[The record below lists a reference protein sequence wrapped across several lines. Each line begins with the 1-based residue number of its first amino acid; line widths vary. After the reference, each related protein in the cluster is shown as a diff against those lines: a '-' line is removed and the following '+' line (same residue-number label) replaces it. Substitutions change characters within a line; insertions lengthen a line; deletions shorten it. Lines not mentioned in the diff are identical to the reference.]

1 MLHEL
6 RFYEIAAGHL
16 DDYINHA
23 GKVAVPFRGDDYG
36 KLLGFWACEIGA
48 VNGVFN
54 LWEHESV
61 TTREVL
67 RARLQQ
73 QDVWRN
79 EYLPHSQP
87 LMRRQLSRLL
97 TPLAEPNL
105 PKMMGNLNLYHLR
118 IFRTRAG
125 KTAAFAKLLQDELP
139 APLWGASVAVWTG
152 NSGDVNEVVH
162 LSAHA
167 ATQSPAQIMQSAQWR
182 AFLKQHGTMV
192 EDIQSSL
199 MTPVAFSPWC

>member
-6 RFYEIAAGHL
+6 RYYEIAAGRL
-16 DDYINHA
+16 DDYIDHA

-61 TTREVL
+61 ATREVL
-67 RARLQQ
+67 RAKLQK

-87 LMRRQLSRLL
+87 LMRRQVSRLL
-97 TPLAEPNL
+97 TPLTDPN
-105 PKMMGNLNLYHLR
+105 PPAAPGNVYHLR

-125 KTAAFAKLLQDELP
+125 RTAAFARLLQDELP
-139 APLWGASVAVWTG
+139 APLWGATVAVWTG
-152 NSGDVNEVVH
+152 NSGDVNEAVH
-162 LSAHA
+162 LSVHP
-167 ATQSPAQIMQSAQWR
+167 ATQPLAQTLHSAEWR
-182 AFLKQHGTMV
+182 AFLKLHGTMV

-199 MTPVAFSPWC
+199 MTPVEFSPWR

>member
-23 GKVAVPFRGDDYG
+23 GKVAVPFRGDDFG
-36 KLLGFWACEIGA
+36 KLLGLGAREIGA
-48 VNGVFN
+48 MNVVLN

-67 RARLQQ
+67 RAKLQQ

-79 EYLPHSQP
+79 DYLPHSQP

-97 TPLAEPNL
+97 TPLAEANP
-105 PKMMGNLNLYHLR
+105 PAAPGNLYHLR

-125 KTAAFAKLLQDELP
+125 KTAAFARLLQDELP

-167 ATQSPAQIMQSAQWR
+167 ATQSPAQIMQSAAWR
-182 AFLKQHGTMV
+182 GFLKQHGAMV

-199 MTPVAFSPWC
+199 MTPVGFSPWR

>member
-6 RFYEIAAGHL
+6 RYYEIAAGRV

-36 KLLGFWACEIGA
+36 RLLGFWACEVGA

-61 TTREVL
+61 ATREAL
-67 RARLQQ
+67 RAKLQA

-79 EYLPHSQP
+79 DYLPHSQP
-87 LMRRQLSRLL
+87 LMRRQFSRLL
-97 TPLAEPNL
+97 TPFAEPRT
-105 PKMMGNLNLYHLR
+105 PTTEGNLYEMR
-118 IFRTRAG
+118 VFRTAAG
-125 KTAAFAKLLQDELP
+125 KTRMLAALMQDELP
-139 APLWGASVAVWTG
+139 APLWAAAVATWTG

-162 LSAHA
+162 LSAYP
-167 ATQSPAQIMQSAQWR
+167 ATLPASEMLHVAPWR
-182 AFLKQHGTMV
+182 EFLRQYGEYV
-192 EDIQSSL
+192 EDIHSSL
-199 MTPVAFSPWC
+199 MTPAYFSPWR

>member
-6 RFYEIAAGHL
+6 RFYEIAAGKL

-23 GKVAVPFRGDDYG
+23 GKVAVPFRGDEYG

-48 VNGVFN
+48 VNCVFN

-61 TTREVL
+61 ATREVL
-67 RARLQQ
+67 RAKLQM

-79 EYLPHSQP
+79 DYLPHSQP
-87 LMRRQLSRLL
+87 LMRRQISRLL
-97 TPLAEPNL
+97 TPLADPKL
-105 PKMMGNLNLYHLR
+105 PAAQGNLYEMR
-118 IFRTRAG
+118 IFRTCPG
-125 KTAAFAKLLQDELP
+125 KTRAFAALLHDELP
-139 APLWGASVAVWTG
+139 APLWTAAVATWTG

-162 LSAHA
+162 LSAYSNTLPVSDILQVA
-167 ATQSPAQIMQSAQWR
+167 AWR
-182 AFLKQHGTMV
+182 DFLNQHGALV

-199 MTPVAFSPWC
+199 MTPVHFSPWH

>member
-6 RFYEIAAGHL
+6 RYYEIAAGRL
-16 DDYINHA
+16 DDYIDHA

-36 KLLGFWACEIGA
+36 RLLGFWACEIGA

-61 TTREVL
+61 ATRETL
-67 RARLQQ
+67 RAKLQL

-79 EYLPHSQP
+79 DYLPHSQP
-87 LMRRQLSRLL
+87 LMQRQFSRLL
-97 TPLAEPNL
+97 TPLADPN
-105 PKMMGNLNLYHLR
+105 PPAATGNLYHLR

-125 KTAAFAKLLQDELP
+125 KTRAFAELLQDELP
-139 APLWGASVAVWTG
+139 APLWQATVAVWTG

-162 LSAHA
+162 LSAYP
-167 ATQSPAQIMQSAQWR
+167 ATLSPALMMRSAEWR
-182 AFLKQHGTMV
+182 GFLKQHGALV
-192 EDIQSSL
+192 EKIESSL
-199 MTPVAFSPWC
+199 MTPAEFSPWR

>member
-6 RFYEIAAGHL
+6 RFYEIAAGRL

-48 VNGVFN
+48 VNCVFN
-54 LWEHESV
+54 LWQHESV
-61 TTREVL
+61 ATREVL
-67 RARLQQ
+67 RAKLQK

-87 LMRRQLSRLL
+87 LMRRQVSRLL
-97 TPLAEPNL
+97 TPLADPNL
-105 PKMMGNLNLYHLR
+105 PAQPGNLYHLR

-125 KTAAFAKLLQDELP
+125 KTAAFARLLQDELP
-139 APLWGASVAVWTG
+139 APLWGATVAVWTG

-162 LSAHA
+162 LSAHP
-167 ATQSPAQIMQSAQWR
+167 ATQLPAKIMRSAEWR

-199 MTPVAFSPWC
+199 MTPTEFSPWR

>member
-6 RFYEIAAGHL
+6 RYYEIAAGRL
-16 DDYINHA
+16 DDYIDHA

-61 TTREVL
+61 ATREVL
-67 RARLQQ
+67 RAKLQK

-87 LMRRQLSRLL
+87 LMRRQVSRLL
-97 TPLAEPNL
+97 TPLTDPN
-105 PKMMGNLNLYHLR
+105 PPAAPGNVYHLR

-125 KTAAFAKLLQDELP
+125 RTAAFARLLQDELP
-139 APLWGASVAVWTG
+139 APLWGATVAVWTG
-152 NSGDVNEVVH
+152 NSGDVNEAVH
-162 LSAHA
+162 LSVHP
-167 ATQSPAQIMQSAQWR
+167 ATQPLAQTLHSAEWR
-182 AFLKQHGTMV
+182 AFLKLHGTMV
-192 EDIQSSL
+192 EDIRSSL
-199 MTPVAFSPWC
+199 MTPVEFSPWR

>member
-6 RFYEIAAGHL
+6 RFYEIAAGKL

-48 VNGVFN
+48 ANCVFN

-61 TTREVL
+61 ATREVL
-67 RARLQQ
+67 RAKLAT

-87 LMRRQLSRLL
+87 LMQRQFSRLL
-97 TPLAEPNL
+97 KPLAA
-105 PKMMGNLNLYHLR
+105 PKPPAAAGNLYQMR

-125 KTAAFAKLLQDELP
+125 KTAAFAALVQNELP
-139 APLWGASVAVWTG
+139 APLQAATIAVWTG

-162 LSAHA
+162 LSAYP
-167 ATQSPAQIMQSAQWR
+167 ATASPADIMRSAEWR
-182 AFLKQHGTMV
+182 TFLKQHGEMV
-192 EDIQSSL
+192 EDVESSL
-199 MTPVAFSPWC
+199 MTPAAYSPWR

>member
-23 GKVAVPFRGDDYG
+23 GKVAVPFRGDDFG

-48 VNGVFN
+48 MNGVFN

-67 RARLQQ
+67 RAKLQQ

-79 EYLPHSQP
+79 DYLPHSQP

-97 TPLAEPNL
+97 TPLAEANP
-105 PKMMGNLNLYHLR
+105 PAAPGNLYHLR

-125 KTAAFAKLLQDELP
+125 KTAAFARLLQDELP

-167 ATQSPAQIMQSAQWR
+167 ATQSPAQIMQSAAWR
-182 AFLKQHGTMV
+182 GFLKQHGAMV

-199 MTPVAFSPWC
+199 MTPVRFSPWR

>member
-6 RFYEIAAGHL
+6 RFYEIAVGKL

-48 VNGVFN
+48 VNCVFN

-61 TTREVL
+61 ATREVL
-67 RARLQQ
+67 RAKLQTQ
-73 QDVWRN
+73 EVWRN
-79 EYLPHSQP
+79 DYLPHSQP
-87 LMRRQLSRLL
+87 LMRRQISRLL
-97 TPLAEPNL
+97 TPLAD
-105 PKMMGNLNLYHLR
+105 PKVPAVPGNLYEMR
-118 IFRTRAG
+118 IFRTGPG
-125 KTAAFAKLLQDELP
+125 KTRAFAALLQDELP
-139 APLWGASVAVWTG
+139 APLWAAAVATWTG

-162 LSAHA
+162 LSAYANTLPVADMLQVA
-167 ATQSPAQIMQSAQWR
+167 AWR
-182 AFLKQHGTMV
+182 DFLKQHGALV

-199 MTPVAFSPWC
+199 MTPVHFSPWH

>member
-36 KLLGFWACEIGA
+36 KLLGSWACEIGA
-48 VNGVFN
+48 MNCVFN

-61 TTREVL
+61 ATREVL
-67 RARLQQ
+67 RAKLAQ

-79 EYLPHSQP
+79 DYLPHSQP
-87 LMRRQLSRLL
+87 LMRRQFSRLL
-97 TPLAEPNL
+97 TPLADVNVPTTT
-105 PKMMGNLNLYHLR
+105 GNLYHLR

-125 KTAAFAKLLQDELP
+125 KTAAFARLLQDELP
-139 APLWGASVAVWTG
+139 APLWDASVAVWTG
-152 NSGDVNEVVH
+152 NSGEINEVVH

-167 ATQSPAQIMQSAQWR
+167 ATQSPAQIMQSAAWR
-182 AFLKQHGTMV
+182 TFLKQHGAMV
-192 EDIQSSL
+192 EDMQTSL
-199 MTPVAFSPWC
+199 MTPAEFSPWR

>member
-6 RFYEIAAGHL
+6 RYYEIAAGQV
-16 DDYINHA
+16 DEYINHA

-48 VNGVFN
+48 VNCVFN

-61 TTREVL
+61 ATREVL
-67 RARLQQ
+67 RAKLQT

-79 EYLPHSQP
+79 DYLPHSQP
-87 LMRRQLSRLL
+87 LMRRQISRLL
-97 TPLAEPNL
+97 TPLADPR
-105 PKMMGNLNLYHLR
+105 PPVAAGNLYEMR
-118 IFRTRAG
+118 IFRTCPG
-125 KTAAFAKLLQDELP
+125 KTRALAALLHDELP
-139 APLWGASVAVWTG
+139 ASLWGAAVATWTG

-162 LSAHA
+162 LSVYPD
-167 ATQSPAQIMQSAQWR
+167 TSPIAKILQVSAWR
-182 AFLKQHGTMV
+182 DFLKQHGALV

-199 MTPVAFSPWC
+199 MTPAHFSPWR

>member
-6 RFYEIAAGHL
+6 RFYEIAAGKV

-23 GKVAVPFRGDDYG
+23 GKVAVPMRGDDYG

-61 TTREVL
+61 ATREVL
-67 RARLQQ
+67 RAKLQTM
-73 QDVWRN
+73 DWWRN
-79 EYLPHSQP
+79 DYLPHSQP

-97 TPLAEPNL
+97 TPLAP
-105 PKMMGNLNLYHLR
+105 PRPPVAPGNHYEVR

-125 KTAAFAKLLQDELP
+125 KTQAFAGLVQRELP
-139 APLWGASVAVWTG
+139 ARLQASTVAVWTG
-152 NSGDVNEVVH
+152 NSGDVNEVVL
-162 LSAHA
+162 LSAYADTLSHA
-167 ATQSPAQIMQSAQWR
+167 QTLQNTAWR
-182 AFLKQHGTMV
+182 GFLKQHGALV
-192 EDIQSSL
+192 EDIQSSF
-199 MTPVAFSPWC
+199 MTPAAFSPWR

>member
-6 RFYEIAAGHL
+6 RYYEIAAGKL

-61 TTREVL
+61 ATREVL
-67 RARLQQ
+67 RAKLQQ
-73 QDVWRN
+73 QDVWRK

-97 TPLAEPNL
+97 TPLAEPTL
-105 PKMMGNLNLYHLR
+105 PAAPGNLYHVR

-125 KTAAFAKLLQDELP
+125 TTAAFARVLQDQLP
-139 APLWGASVAVWTG
+139 APLKRASVAVWTG
-152 NSGDVNEVVH
+152 NSGDVNEVVY

-167 ATQSPAQIMQSAQWR
+167 ATQTPAEIMQSSEWR
-182 AFLKQHGTMV
+182 AFLKQHGAMV

-199 MTPVAFSPWC
+199 MTPVAFSPWR

>member
-6 RFYEIAAGHL
+6 RFYEIAAGKL
-16 DDYINHA
+16 DDYVNHA

-61 TTREVL
+61 ATREVL
-67 RARLQQ
+67 RAKLQK

-79 EYLPHSQP
+79 DYLPHSQP
-87 LMRRQLSRLL
+87 LMRRQQSRLL
-97 TPLAEPNL
+97 TPLADPHV
-105 PKMMGNLNLYHLR
+105 PASKGNLYHLR

-125 KTAAFAKLLQDELP
+125 KTASFARLLQDELP
-139 APLWGASVAVWTG
+139 APLWGSSVAVWTG

-167 ATQSPAQIMQSAQWR
+167 ATQTPTQMMQSAEWR
-182 AFLKQHGTMV
+182 AFLRQHGAMV

-199 MTPVAFSPWC
+199 MTPVVFSPWC

>member
-6 RFYEIAAGHL
+6 RFYEIAAGRL

-48 VNGVFN
+48 VNCVFN

-61 TTREVL
+61 ATREVL
-67 RARLQQ
+67 RARLQK

-87 LMRRQLSRLL
+87 LMRRQVSRLL
-97 TPLAEPNL
+97 TPLTDPN
-105 PKMMGNLNLYHLR
+105 PPAAPGNVYHLR

-125 KTAAFAKLLQDELP
+125 RTAAFARLLQDELP
-139 APLWGASVAVWTG
+139 APLWGATVAVWTG
-152 NSGDVNEVVH
+152 NSGDVNEAVH
-162 LSAHA
+162 LSAHP
-167 ATQSPAQIMQSAQWR
+167 ATQPLAQTLHSAEWR
-182 AFLKQHGTMV
+182 AFLKLHGTMV

-199 MTPVAFSPWC
+199 MTPVEFSPWR

>member
-6 RFYEIAAGHL
+6 RFYEIAAGKL
-16 DDYINHA
+16 DDYIDHA
-23 GKVAVPFRGDDYG
+23 GKVAVPFRGDNYG

-48 VNGVFN
+48 ANSVFN

-61 TTREVL
+61 ATREVL
-67 RARLQQ
+67 RAQLQKEE
-73 QDVWRN
+73 VWRK

-97 TPLAEPNL
+97 VPLATSNAPTTS
-105 PKMMGNLNLYHLR
+105 GNLYQMR
-118 IFRTRAG
+118 IFRTIAG
-125 KTAAFAKLLQDELP
+125 KTGAFASLLQTALP
-139 APLWGASVAVWTG
+139 AALQAPSVAVWTG

-162 LSAHA
+162 LSVYPA
-167 ATQSPAQIMQSAQWR
+167 ATSTADIMRSLEWR
-182 AFLKQHGTMV
+182 EFLKLHGAMV

-199 MTPVAFSPWC
+199 MTPVPFSPWR